1 MMKGQEHLSVQKGLK
16 SLWVYVM
23 IPEVREDGFHTEY
36 LQHWKTNQQNMNKA
50 TDVFLVY
57 IESVTHMKTGIEY
70 GEWVDSAFHKVSQ

>member
-1 MMKGQEHLSVQKGLK
+1 
-16 SLWVYVM
+16 M

-70 GEWVDSAFHKVSQ
+70 GE